1 MAFAVPLLAAAGG
14 GSAIAGGLALAGAA
28 AGIYGAVQQHQAGEA
43 QKAQLNAQAKTEA
56 VAAQQRE
63 IERRRNL
70 IRALSSQNAAA
81 GAAGITTDG
90 SVGAIMRRDIKD
102 NQNDLLFSG
111 VNTASRQRALRSEAS
126 NAARIGN
133 ANAATSLL
141 DTAGKTYRA
150 LG

>member
-1 MAFAVPLLAAAGG
+1 MAFVVPFLAAAGG
-14 GSAIAGGLALAGAA
+14 GSAVAGGLAIAGLA
-28 AGIYGAVQQHQAGEA
+28 AGVYSAAQTRKAGQE
-43 QKAQLNAQAKTEA
+43 QKDQLRAQAKTEG

-90 SVGAIMRRDIKD
+90 SAGAIARADIRDA
-102 NQNDLLFSG
+102 QNDLLYS
-111 VNTASRQRALRSEAS
+111 TANSTARQRALRSQAS
-126 NAARIGN
+126 NAARVGN
-133 ANAATSLL
+133 TNAAVSLL
-141 DTAGKTYRA
+141 DTADKGYKA